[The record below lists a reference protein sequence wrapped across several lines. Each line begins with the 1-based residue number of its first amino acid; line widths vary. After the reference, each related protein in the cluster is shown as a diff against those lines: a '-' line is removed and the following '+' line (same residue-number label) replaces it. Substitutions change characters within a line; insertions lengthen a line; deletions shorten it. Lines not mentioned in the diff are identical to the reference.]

1 MSEKNINLRLL
12 AGHNTVVF
20 VIIITLTQLKPA
32 HAASETEKTPPVRM
46 LVRVYTRVC
55 IEK

>member
-12 AGHNTVVF
+12 AGHNTGVF